1 MMINMLLGAAMQV
14 ASVTSLPAGYQDIT
28 WGMSV
33 EKVKSLQEVHKA
45 GKGSQYN
52 YADHMETDPDVYVHR
67 AADNKKIEYY
77 FFEGKLYKIY
87 IVYDRKVSTQK
98 FYLNLIDKTQ
108 KQYGNSQS
116 NYQENVMGI
125 PVLHV
130 KWDDGQSIM
139 DLRSGAGYVYKV
151 LIDKSAQKQKAL
163 QQQRK
168 RSI

>member
-1 MMINMLLGAAMQV
+1 MLLGAAMQV
-14 ASVTSLPAGYQDIT
+14 ASVSLPAGDQDIT

-33 EKVKSLQEVHKA
+33 AQVKNLQEVHKA

-52 YADHMETDPDVYVHR
+52 YADHMETDPEVYVRR
-67 AADNKKIEYY
+67 ADDNKKIEYY
-77 FFEGKLYKIY
+77 FFKGKLYKIY
-87 IVYDRKVSTQK
+87 IVYDRKVSTQD
-98 FYLNLIDKTQ
+98 FYLKLIDKAQ
-108 KQYGNSQS
+108 EQYGNAQS

-130 KWDDGQSIM
+130 KWDDGESIM

-151 LIDKSAQKQKAL
+151 LIDKSAQKEKAL